1 MEQMHTG
8 RKTVNAM
15 SAQFPEFRDR
25 TVLVSGG
32 GSGIGAALVEGFAR
46 QGAKVSFLD
55 IAETESRELA
65 ERLSKE
71 NAHPV
76 TFYHT
81 DLRDIDA
88 IRRAVGAVVEKSGPI
103 RVLVNNAAWDDR
115 HEFDDVTEDYWDNN
129 QAVNLRHVF
138 FTSQAV
144 APSMRAAGGGA
155 IINMSSI
162 AFKLNMGAFPAYA
175 AAKAAVVGLTKSMAG
190 KLGPDGI
197 RVNCILPGMVV
208 TERQMKLWLTE
219 ESIARSVQRQC
230 LKIVLKPDAIVGPA
244 LFLASDCAAAMTAQS
259 LIVDGGVL

>member
-1 MEQMHTG
+1 
-8 RKTVNAM
+8 M
-15 SAQFPEFRDR
+15 SAQFPEFKDR

-55 IAETESRELA
+55 IAEAESRELA
-65 ERLSKE
+65 GRLSRE

-76 TFYHT
+76 SFYHT

-88 IRRAVGAVVEKSGPI
+88 IRRTVNAVVEKSGPI
-103 RVLVNNAAWDDR
+103 RVLINNAAWDDR

-144 APSMRAAGGGA
+144 VPSMRAAGGGA

-162 AFKLNMGAFPAYA
+162 AFKLNMGVFPAYA

-190 KLGPDGI
+190 KLGADGI

-219 ESIARSVQRQC
+219 ESIARSVQGQC
-230 LKIVLKPDAIVGPA
+230 LKIVLKADAIVGPA

>member
-1 MEQMHTG
+1 
-8 RKTVNAM
+8 VSAM

-55 IAETESRELA
+55 IAEAESRELA
-65 ERLSKE
+65 ERLSGE
-71 NAHPV
+71 AAHPV
-76 TFYHT
+76 SFYHT

-88 IRRAVGAVVEKSGPI
+88 IRRTVNEVVEKSGPI

-144 APSMRAAGGGA
+144 APSMRMAGGGA

-162 AFKLNMGAFPAYA
+162 AFKLNMGVFPAYA
-175 AAKAAVVGLTKSMAG
+175 AAKAAVIGLTKSMAG
-190 KLGPDGI
+190 RLGPENI

-219 ESIARSVQRQC
+219 ESIARSVQGQC
-230 LKIVLKPDAIVGPA
+230 LKIVLKADAIVGPA
-244 LFLASDCAAAMTAQS
+244 LFLASDCAAGMTAQS

>member
-1 MEQMHTG
+1 MS
-8 RKTVNAM
+8 AM

-25 TVLVSGG
+25 AVLVSGG

-55 IAETESRELA
+55 IAEAESRELA
-65 ERLSKE
+65 ERLSGE
-71 NAHPV
+71 AAHPV
-76 TFYHT
+76 SFYHT

-88 IRRAVGAVVEKSGPI
+88 IRRTVNEVVEKSGPI

-144 APSMRAAGGGA
+144 VPSMRTAGGGA

-162 AFKLNMGAFPAYA
+162 AFKLNMGVFPAYA
-175 AAKAAVVGLTKSMAG
+175 AAKAAVIGLTKSMAG
-190 KLGPDGI
+190 RLGPENI

-219 ESIARSVQRQC
+219 ESIARSMQGQC
-230 LKIVLKPDAIVGPA
+230 LKIVLKADAIVGPA
-244 LFLASDCAAAMTAQS
+244 LFLASDCAAGMTAQS

>member
-1 MEQMHTG
+1 MS
-8 RKTVNAM
+8 AM

-55 IAETESRELA
+55 IADAESRELA
-65 ERLSKE
+65 ERLSGE
-71 NAHPV
+71 AAHPV
-76 TFYHT
+76 SFYHT

-88 IRRAVGAVVEKSGPI
+88 IRRVVNEVVEKSGPI

-144 APSMRAAGGGA
+144 APSMRTAGGGA

-162 AFKLNMGAFPAYA
+162 AFKLNMGVFPAYA
-175 AAKAAVVGLTKSMAG
+175 AAKAAVIGLTKSMAG
-190 KLGPDGI
+190 RLGPENI

-219 ESIARSVQRQC
+219 ESIARSVQGQC
-230 LKIVLKPDAIVGPA
+230 LKVVLKADAIVGPA
-244 LFLASDCAAAMTAQS
+244 LFLASDCAAGMTAQS

>member
-1 MEQMHTG
+1 
-8 RKTVNAM
+8 M

-25 TVLVSGG
+25 AVLVSGG

-55 IAETESRELA
+55 IAEAESRELA
-65 ERLSKE
+65 ERLSGE
-71 NAHPV
+71 AAHPV
-76 TFYHT
+76 SFYHT

-88 IRRAVGAVVEKSGPI
+88 IRRTVNEVVEKSGPI

-144 APSMRAAGGGA
+144 VPSMRTAGGGA

-162 AFKLNMGAFPAYA
+162 AFKLNMGVFPAYA
-175 AAKAAVVGLTKSMAG
+175 AAKAAVIGLTKSMAG
-190 KLGPDGI
+190 RLGPENI

-219 ESIARSVQRQC
+219 ESIARSMQGQC
-230 LKIVLKPDAIVGPA
+230 LKIVLKADAIVGPA
-244 LFLASDCAAAMTAQS
+244 LFLASDCAAGMTAQS

>member
-1 MEQMHTG
+1 MPGGE
-8 RKTVNAM
+8 TVSAM
-15 SAQFPEFRDR
+15 SAQFPEFKDC

-55 IAETESRELA
+55 IAEAESRELA
-65 ERLSKE
+65 ERLSRE
-71 NAHPV
+71 TEHPV
-76 TFYHT
+76 SFYHT

-88 IRRAVGAVVEKSGPI
+88 IRRAVNEVVEKSGPI

-162 AFKLNMGAFPAYA
+162 AFKLNMGVFPAYA

-190 KLGPDGI
+190 RLGPENI

-208 TERQMKLWLTE
+208 TDRQMKLWLTE
-219 ESIARSVQRQC
+219 ESIARSVQGQC

-244 LFLASDCAAAMTAQS
+244 LFLASDCAAGMTAQS

>member
-1 MEQMHTG
+1 M
-8 RKTVNAM
+8 
-15 SAQFPEFRDR
+15 
-25 TVLVSGG
+25 LVSGG

-55 IAETESRELA
+55 IAEAESRELA
-65 ERLSKE
+65 GRLSRE

-76 TFYHT
+76 SFYHT

-88 IRRAVGAVVEKSGPI
+88 IRRTVNAVVEKSGPI

-129 QAVNLRHVF
+129 QAINLRHVF

-162 AFKLNMGAFPAYA
+162 AFKLNMGVFPAYA

-219 ESIARSVQRQC
+219 ESIARSVQGQC
-230 LKIVLKPDAIVGPA
+230 LKIVLKADAIVGPA

-259 LIVDGGVL
+259 LIVDGGIL

>member
-1 MEQMHTG
+1 MS
-8 RKTVNAM
+8 AM

-55 IAETESRELA
+55 IAGAESRELA
-65 ERLSKE
+65 ERLSGE
-71 NAHPV
+71 AAHPV
-76 TFYHT
+76 SFYHT

-88 IRRAVGAVVEKSGPI
+88 IRRTVNEVVEKSGPI
-103 RVLVNNAAWDDR
+103 RVLINNAAWDDR

-144 APSMRAAGGGA
+144 APSMRTAGGGA

-162 AFKLNMGAFPAYA
+162 AFKLNMGVFPAYA
-175 AAKAAVVGLTKSMAG
+175 AAKAAVIGLTKSMAG
-190 KLGPDGI
+190 RLGPENI

-219 ESIARSVQRQC
+219 ESIARSVQGQC
-230 LKIVLKPDAIVGPA
+230 LKIVLKADAIVGPA
-244 LFLASDCAAAMTAQS
+244 LFLASDCAAGMTAQS

>member
-1 MEQMHTG
+1 MPGGE
-8 RKTVNAM
+8 TVSAM
-15 SAQFPEFRDR
+15 SAQFPEFKDR

-55 IAETESRELA
+55 IAEAESRELA
-65 ERLSKE
+65 GRLSRE

-76 TFYHT
+76 RFYHT

-88 IRRAVGAVVEKSGPI
+88 IRRTVNAVIEKSGPI

-129 QAVNLRHVF
+129 QAINLRHVF

-162 AFKLNMGAFPAYA
+162 AFKLNMGVFPAYA

-190 KLGPDGI
+190 KLGADGI

-219 ESIARSVQRQC
+219 ESIARSVQGQC
-230 LKIVLKPDAIVGPA
+230 LKIVLKADAIVGPA

>member
-1 MEQMHTG
+1 MNT
-8 RKTVNAM
+8 M

-25 TVLVSGG
+25 TVLVTGG
-32 GSGIGAALVEGFAR
+32 GSGIGAGIVEGFAR

-55 IAETESRELA
+55 IAEAESRELA
-65 ERLSKE
+65 ERLSRE
-71 NAHPV
+71 NVHPV
-76 TFYHT
+76 TFYHA

-88 IRRAVGAVVEKSGPI
+88 IRRTVTEVVEKSGPI

-115 HEFDDVTEDYWDNN
+115 HEFNDVTEEYWDNN

-144 APSMRAAGGGA
+144 APSMREAGGGA

-162 AFKLNMGAFPAYA
+162 AFKLNMGVFPAYA
-175 AAKAAVVGLTKSMAG
+175 AAKAAVIGLTKSMAG
-190 KLGPDGI
+190 RLGPENI

-219 ESIARSVQRQC
+219 ESIARSMQGQC
-230 LKIVLKPDAIVGPA
+230 LKVVLKADAIVGPA
-244 LFLASDCAAAMTAQS
+244 LFLASDCAAGMTAQS
-259 LIVDGGVL
+259 LIIDGGVL

>member
-1 MEQMHTG
+1 MPGGE
-8 RKTVNAM
+8 TVSAM

-46 QGAKVSFLD
+46 QGARVSFLD
-55 IAETESRELA
+55 IAEAESLELA
-65 ERLSKE
+65 ERLSRE
-71 NAHPV
+71 TEHPV
-76 TFYHT
+76 SFYHT

-88 IRRAVGAVVEKSGPI
+88 IRRAVNEVVEKSGPI

-162 AFKLNMGAFPAYA
+162 AFKLNMGVFPAYA

-190 KLGPDGI
+190 RLGPENI

-219 ESIARSVQRQC
+219 ESIARSVQGQC

-244 LFLASDCAAAMTAQS
+244 LFLASDCAAGMTAQS

>member
-1 MEQMHTG
+1 MPGGE
-8 RKTVNAM
+8 TVSAM
-15 SAQFPEFRDR
+15 SAQFPEFKDR

-55 IAETESRELA
+55 IAEAESRELA
-65 ERLSKE
+65 GRLSRE
-71 NAHPV
+71 NAHSV
-76 TFYHT
+76 SFYHT

-88 IRRAVGAVVEKSGPI
+88 IRRTVNAVVEKSGPI
-103 RVLVNNAAWDDR
+103 RVLINNAAWDDR

-138 FTSQAV
+138 FASQAV

-162 AFKLNMGAFPAYA
+162 AFKLNMGVFPAYA

-190 KLGPDGI
+190 KLGADGI

-219 ESIARSVQRQC
+219 ESIARSVQGQC
-230 LKIVLKPDAIVGPA
+230 LKIVLKADAIVGPA

>member
-1 MEQMHTG
+1 MPGGE
-8 RKTVNAM
+8 TVSAM
-15 SAQFPEFRDR
+15 SAQFPEFKDR

-55 IAETESRELA
+55 IAEAESRELA
-65 ERLSKE
+65 GRLSRE

-76 TFYHT
+76 SFYHT

-88 IRRAVGAVVEKSGPI
+88 IRRTVNAVVEKSGPI
-103 RVLVNNAAWDDR
+103 RVLINNAAWDDR
-115 HEFDDVTEDYWDNN
+115 HEFDDVTENYWDNN
-129 QAVNLRHVF
+129 QAINLRHVF

-162 AFKLNMGAFPAYA
+162 AFKLNMGVFPAYA

-219 ESIARSVQRQC
+219 ESIARSVQGQC
-230 LKIVLKPDAIVGPA
+230 LKIVLKADAIVGPA

>member
-1 MEQMHTG
+1 MS
-8 RKTVNAM
+8 VM
-15 SAQFPEFRDR
+15 SAQFPEFRDQ

-55 IAETESRELA
+55 VAEAESLDLVQRLA
-65 ERLSKE
+65 GET
-71 NAHPV
+71 AHPV
-76 TFYHT
+76 SFHHT

-88 IRRAVGAVVEKSGPI
+88 LRRTVNAVVEKSGPI

-138 FTSQAV
+138 FTSQAA

-162 AFKLNMGAFPAYA
+162 AFKLNMGVFPAYA
-175 AAKAAVVGLTKSMAG
+175 AAKAAVIGLTKSMAG
-190 KLGPDGI
+190 RLGPENI

-219 ESIARSVQRQC
+219 ESIARSLQRQC
-230 LKIVLKPDAIVGPA
+230 LKIVLKADAIVGPA
-244 LFLASDCAAAMTAQS
+244 LFLASDCAAGMTAQS

>member
-1 MEQMHTG
+1 MS
-8 RKTVNAM
+8 VM

-32 GSGIGAALVEGFAR
+32 GSGIGAAIVEGFAR

-55 IAETESRELA
+55 VAEAESLELVQ
-65 ERLSKE
+65 RLAGE
-71 NAHPV
+71 TAHPV
-76 TFYHT
+76 SFHHT

-88 IRRAVGAVVEKSGPI
+88 VRRTVNAVVEKSGPI

-138 FTSQAV
+138 FTSQAA

-162 AFKLNMGAFPAYA
+162 AFKLNMGVFPAYA
-175 AAKAAVVGLTKSMAG
+175 AAKAAVIGLTKSMAG
-190 KLGPDGI
+190 RLGPENI

-230 LKIVLKPDAIVGPA
+230 LKIVLKADAIVGPA
-244 LFLASDCAAAMTAQS
+244 LFLASDCAAGMTAQS

>member
-1 MEQMHTG
+1 MS
-8 RKTVNAM
+8 AM

-25 TVLVSGG
+25 AVLVSGG
-32 GSGIGAALVEGFAR
+32 GSGIGAGLVEGFAR

-55 IAETESRELA
+55 IAEAESRELA
-65 ERLSKE
+65 ERLSGE
-71 NAHPV
+71 AAHPV
-76 TFYHT
+76 SFYHT

-88 IRRAVGAVVEKSGPI
+88 IRRTVNEVVEKSGPI

-144 APSMRAAGGGA
+144 VPSMRTAGGGA

-162 AFKLNMGAFPAYA
+162 AFKLNMGVFPAYA
-175 AAKAAVVGLTKSMAG
+175 AAKAAVIGLTKSMAG
-190 KLGPDGI
+190 RLGPENI

-219 ESIARSVQRQC
+219 ESIARSMQGQC
-230 LKIVLKPDAIVGPA
+230 LKIVLKADAIVGPA
-244 LFLASDCAAAMTAQS
+244 LFLASDCAAGMTAQS

>member
-1 MEQMHTG
+1 MS
-8 RKTVNAM
+8 AM

-32 GSGIGAALVEGFAR
+32 GSGIGAALVEGFAK

-55 IAETESRELA
+55 IAEAESRELA
-65 ERLSKE
+65 ERLSGE
-71 NAHPV
+71 ATHPV
-76 TFYHT
+76 SFYHT

-88 IRRAVGAVVEKSGPI
+88 IRRTVNEVVEKSGPI

-144 APSMRAAGGGA
+144 APSMRMAGGGA

-162 AFKLNMGAFPAYA
+162 AFKLNMGVFPAYA
-175 AAKAAVVGLTKSMAG
+175 AAKAAVIGLTKSMAG
-190 KLGPDGI
+190 RLGPENI

-219 ESIARSVQRQC
+219 ESIARSVQGQC
-230 LKIVLKPDAIVGPA
+230 LKIVLKADAIVGPA
-244 LFLASDCAAAMTAQS
+244 LFLASDCAAGMTAQS

>member
-1 MEQMHTG
+1 MS
-8 RKTVNAM
+8 AM

-25 TVLVSGG
+25 TVLISGG

-55 IAETESRELA
+55 IAEAESRELA
-65 ERLSKE
+65 ERLSEE

-76 TFYHT
+76 SFYHT

-88 IRRAVGAVVEKSGPI
+88 IRRAVDAVVATSGPI

-138 FTSQAV
+138 FTSQA
-144 APSMRAAGGGA
+144 AAASMRAAGGGA

-162 AFKLNMGAFPAYA
+162 AFKLNMGVFPAYA

-190 KLGPDGI
+190 RLGPENI

-219 ESIARSVQRQC
+219 ESIARSVQEQC
-230 LKIVLKPDAIVGPA
+230 LKTPLKPDAIVGPA
-244 LFLASDCAAAMTAQS
+244 LFLASDCAAGMTAQS

>member
-1 MEQMHTG
+1 MS
-8 RKTVNAM
+8 AM
-15 SAQFPEFRDR
+15 SAQFPEFRGR
-25 TVLVSGG
+25 AVLVSGG

-55 IAETESRELA
+55 IAEAESRELA
-65 ERLSKE
+65 ERLSGDA
-71 NAHPV
+71 AHPV
-76 TFYHT
+76 SFYHT

-88 IRRAVGAVVEKSGPI
+88 IRRTVNEVVEKSGPI

-144 APSMRAAGGGA
+144 VPSMRTAGGGA

-162 AFKLNMGAFPAYA
+162 AFKLNMGVFPAYA
-175 AAKAAVVGLTKSMAG
+175 AAKAAVIGLTKSMAG
-190 KLGPDGI
+190 RLGPENI

-219 ESIARSVQRQC
+219 ESIARSVQGQC
-230 LKIVLKPDAIVGPA
+230 LKIVLKADAIVGPA
-244 LFLASDCAAAMTAQS
+244 LFLASDCAAGMTAQS

>member
-1 MEQMHTG
+1 MPGGE
-8 RKTVNAM
+8 TVSAM
-15 SAQFPEFRDR
+15 SAQFPEFKDR

-55 IAETESRELA
+55 IAEAESRELA
-65 ERLSKE
+65 GRLSRE

-76 TFYHT
+76 SFYHT

-88 IRRAVGAVVEKSGPI
+88 IRRTVNAVVEKSGPI
-103 RVLVNNAAWDDR
+103 RVLINNAAWDDR

-144 APSMRAAGGGA
+144 VPSMRAAGGGA

-162 AFKLNMGAFPAYA
+162 AFKLNMGVFPAYA

-190 KLGPDGI
+190 KLGADGI

-219 ESIARSVQRQC
+219 ESIARSVQGQC
-230 LKIVLKPDAIVGPA
+230 LKIVLKADAIVGPA

>member
-1 MEQMHTG
+1 
-8 RKTVNAM
+8 
-15 SAQFPEFRDR
+15 
-25 TVLVSGG
+25 VL
-32 GSGIGAALVEGFAR
+32 I
-46 QGAKVSFLD
+46 
-55 IAETESRELA
+55 
-65 ERLSKE
+65 
-71 NAHPV
+71 
-76 TFYHT
+76 
-81 DLRDIDA
+81 
-88 IRRAVGAVVEKSGPI
+88 
-103 RVLVNNAAWDDR
+103 NNAAWDDR

-162 AFKLNMGAFPAYA
+162 AFKLNMGVFPAYA

-219 ESIARSVQRQC
+219 ESIARSVQGQC
-230 LKIVLKPDAIVGPA
+230 LKIVLKADAIVGPA

>member
-1 MEQMHTG
+1 MSA
-8 RKTVNAM
+8 V

-55 IAETESRELA
+55 IAEAESRELA
-65 ERLSKE
+65 ERLSGE
-71 NAHPV
+71 TAHPV
-76 TFYHT
+76 SFYHT

-88 IRRAVGAVVEKSGPI
+88 IRRTVNEIVEKSGPI
-103 RVLVNNAAWDDR
+103 QVLVNNAAWDDR

-162 AFKLNMGAFPAYA
+162 AFKLNMGVFPAYA
-175 AAKAAVVGLTKSMAG
+175 AAKAAIVGLTKSMAG
-190 KLGPDGI
+190 RLGPENI

-219 ESIARSVQRQC
+219 ESIARSVQGQC
-230 LKIVLKPDAIVGPA
+230 LKTPLKPDAIVGPA
-244 LFLASDCAAAMTAQS
+244 LFLASDCAAGMTAQS

>member
-1 MEQMHTG
+1 MPGGE
-8 RKTVNAM
+8 TVSAM
-15 SAQFPEFRDR
+15 SVQFPEFKDR

-55 IAETESRELA
+55 IAEAESRELA
-65 ERLSKE
+65 GRLSRE

-76 TFYHT
+76 SFYHT

-88 IRRAVGAVVEKSGPI
+88 IRRTVNAVVEKSGPI
-103 RVLVNNAAWDDR
+103 RVLINNAAWDDR

-162 AFKLNMGAFPAYA
+162 AFKLNMGVFPAYA

-219 ESIARSVQRQC
+219 ESIARSVQGQC
-230 LKIVLKPDAIVGPA
+230 LKIVLKADAIVGPA

>member
-1 MEQMHTG
+1 MS
-8 RKTVNAM
+8 VM

-55 IAETESRELA
+55 VAEAESLDLVQRLA
-65 ERLSKE
+65 GET
-71 NAHPV
+71 AHPV
-76 TFYHT
+76 SFHHT

-88 IRRAVGAVVEKSGPI
+88 VRRTVNAVVEKSGPI

-138 FTSQAV
+138 FTSQAA

-162 AFKLNMGAFPAYA
+162 AFKLNMGVFPAYA
-175 AAKAAVVGLTKSMAG
+175 AAKAAVIGLTKSMAG
-190 KLGPDGI
+190 RLGPENI

-230 LKIVLKPDAIVGPA
+230 LKIVLKADAIVGPA
-244 LFLASDCAAAMTAQS
+244 LFLASDCAAGMTAQS
-259 LIVDGGVL
+259 LIIDGGVL

>member
-1 MEQMHTG
+1 MS
-8 RKTVNAM
+8 AM

-25 TVLVSGG
+25 TVLISGG

-55 IAETESRELA
+55 IAEAESRELA
-65 ERLSKE
+65 ERLSE
-71 NAHPV
+71 EYAHPV
-76 TFYHT
+76 SFYHT

-88 IRRAVGAVVEKSGPI
+88 IRRAVDAVVSTSGPI

-138 FTSQAV
+138 FTSQAA

-162 AFKLNMGAFPAYA
+162 AFKLNMGVFPAYA

-190 KLGPDGI
+190 RLGPENI

-219 ESIARSVQRQC
+219 ESIARSVQEQC
-230 LKIVLKPDAIVGPA
+230 LKTPLKPDAIVGPA
-244 LFLASDCAAAMTAQS
+244 LFLASDCAAGMTAQS

>member
-1 MEQMHTG
+1 
-8 RKTVNAM
+8 M
-15 SAQFPEFRDR
+15 SAQFPEFRGR
-25 TVLVSGG
+25 AVLVSGG

-55 IAETESRELA
+55 IAEAESRELA
-65 ERLSKE
+65 ERLSGDA
-71 NAHPV
+71 AHPV
-76 TFYHT
+76 SFYHT

-88 IRRAVGAVVEKSGPI
+88 IRRTVNEVVEKSGPI

-144 APSMRAAGGGA
+144 VPSMRTAGGGA

-162 AFKLNMGAFPAYA
+162 AFKLNMGVFPAYA
-175 AAKAAVVGLTKSMAG
+175 AAKAAVIGLTKSMAG
-190 KLGPDGI
+190 RLGPENI

-219 ESIARSVQRQC
+219 ESIARSVQGQC
-230 LKIVLKPDAIVGPA
+230 LKIVLKADAIVGPA
-244 LFLASDCAAAMTAQS
+244 LFLASDCAAGMTAQS

>member
-1 MEQMHTG
+1 MS
-8 RKTVNAM
+8 VM

-55 IAETESRELA
+55 VAEAESLDLVQRLA
-65 ERLSKE
+65 GET
-71 NAHPV
+71 AHPV
-76 TFYHT
+76 SFHHT

-88 IRRAVGAVVEKSGPI
+88 VRRTVNAVVEKSGPI

-138 FTSQAV
+138 FTSQAA

-162 AFKLNMGAFPAYA
+162 AFKLNMGVFPAYA
-175 AAKAAVVGLTKSMAG
+175 AAKAAVIGLTKSMAG
-190 KLGPDGI
+190 RLGPENI

-230 LKIVLKPDAIVGPA
+230 LKIVLKADAIVGPA
-244 LFLASDCAAAMTAQS
+244 LFLASDCAAGMTAQS